1 MAAGGKERRDGVPCV
16 SLGCATGAA
25 LAVEAC
31 EDSLPHCTRALLA
44 PQDVLGHKRCSSFGN
59 ALSDSVQG
67 VCKEM
72 TFRCSSLS
80 RS

>member
-44 PQDVLGHKRCSSFGN
+44 PQDVLGHKDA
-59 ALSDSVQG
+59 ALLGMHFLTLYRVF
-67 VCKEM
+67 VRK
-72 TFRCSSLS
+72 
-80 RS
+80 